1 MKPTIVLVHGAF
13 ADASSWNGVIP
24 ALHDEGHRVIAWP
37 NPLRSVA
44 TDAAALTDLITAI
57 DGPVLL
63 AGHSYGGAVM
73 TNVPAGAGHLVG
85 LVFIAGFALEAGE
98 SAADASALA
107 PGSTLAETLEP
118 VPLAAGGADV
128 YIAQEKYHR
137 QFAAD
142 LPVPVA
148 EVMAVTQR
156 PITEAALNE
165 ASGDQPAWRTLPSW
179 FLWGELDRNI
189 PAGAHRAMADRA
201 GARRAVEIA
210 GASHVVGISAPAP
223 TAEIILEA
231 AAAPMVEV
239 AAGARTTG

>member
-44 TDAAALTDLITAI
+44 TDAAELTDLVTAI

-85 LVFIAGFALEAGE
+85 LVFIAGFALEEGE

-128 YIAQEKYHR
+128 YIAQQKYHR

-142 LPVPVA
+142 LPEPVA
-148 EVMAVTQR
+148 KVMAVTQR

-210 GASHVVGISAPAP
+210 GASHVVGISTPGP
-223 TAEIILEA
+223 TAQIILEA
-231 AAAPMVEV
+231 AAAPTAEA